1 MNKYEANVMCA
12 LASTGSDNQRMLSAK
27 TGLSLGLV
35 NKSIKGLRDEGLITD
50 KLGLTSKGRKLLNS
64 MKPRNAVILAAGFG
78 MRMVPINMEIPKGLL
93 KVKGELLIERQI
105 EQLHE
110 AGIKDITI
118 VVGFLKEQYEY
129 LMDKYGVDLVVNADY
144 STKNNLYSVKKALK
158 LISDTYIIPCDI
170 WCRNNPF
177 NNYEPYSWYM
187 VTDKTLPGGGIKLN
201 RQSELTGKGGHD
213 GNRMIGISFISS
225 ADSYNLKNNINELT
239 EDPAND
245 SLFWEAALYNNDL
258 KISARIVNDNDAVEI
273 NTFEQLREF
282 DAESDNTRNDALD
295 VVAKCFNASSDEIVD
310 ISILKK
316 GMTNRSFI
324 FSLRGKRYIMRIPG
338 EGTDLLIDRKHEA
351 SVYETISGLGFCD
364 DPVYINAD
372 NGYKITRFLEN
383 VRTLDPENEDDLVKG
398 MKLLRKFHD
407 SNLQVGH
414 EFDLFGQVEY
424 YVTLCK
430 GAKSVYKDHDE
441 TQANV
446 LSLRKY
452 VEDHVE
458 RRCLTHIDAIPDN
471 FLFYHEDD
479 GEEKLQLTDWEYSGM
494 QDPHVDLA
502 MFTIYSYYNRAQA
515 DHLIDLYFDGNCP
528 IETRIKVYCYIA
540 ICGLLWSNWCD
551 FKSTLGVEF
560 GEYSLKQYRY
570 AKDFYRIAKEEASK
584 IGITI

>member
-1 MNKYEANVMCA
+1 MNKYEADVICA
-12 LASTGSDNQRMLSAK
+12 IASTGSDNQRMLSSK

-35 NKSIKGLRDEGLITD
+35 NKSIKGLRDEGLISE
-50 KLGLTSKGRKLLNS
+50 KLELTSEGRKILDSL
-64 MKPRNAVILAAGFG
+64 KPRNAVILAAGFG

-93 KVKGELLIERQI
+93 NVKGELLIERQI

-110 AGIKDITI
+110 AGIKDITV

-129 LMDKYGVDLVVNADY
+129 LIDKYNVDLVVNADY
-144 STKNNLYSVKKALK
+144 STKNNLYSVKKAVK
-158 LISDTYIIPCDI
+158 HISDTYIIPCDI

-187 VTDKTLPGGGIKLN
+187 VTDKKLPGGGIKLN
-201 RQSELTGKGGHD
+201 RQMELTGKDVHD
-213 GNRMIGISFISS
+213 GNRMVGISFISA
-225 ADSYNLKNNINELT
+225 ADSGNFINNINELT
-239 EDPAND
+239 SDPAND
-245 SLFWEAALYNNDL
+245 SLFWEAALYNNGL
-258 KISARIVNDNDAVEI
+258 KINARVVDDNDAIEI

-282 DAESDNTRNDALD
+282 DAESDNTKNDALD
-295 VVAKCFNASSDEIVD
+295 VVAKCFNASVDEIVD
-310 ISILKK
+310 IDILKK

-424 YVTLCK
+424 YVTLCE

-502 MFTIYSYYNRAQA
+502 MFTIYSYYNRARA

-528 IETRIKVYCYIA
+528 IETRIKIYCYIA